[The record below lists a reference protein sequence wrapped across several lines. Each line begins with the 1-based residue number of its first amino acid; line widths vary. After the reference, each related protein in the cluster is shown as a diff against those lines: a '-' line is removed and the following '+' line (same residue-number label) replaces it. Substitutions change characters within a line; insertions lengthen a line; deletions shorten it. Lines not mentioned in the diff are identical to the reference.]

1 MEGGETSGRQKHP
14 NAIPEAPT
22 LRQRTIIKLL
32 KSVGMGPR
40 DISLPVVPLP
50 ASTRH
55 RRDHEILILSDLGP
69 PRQDHVT

>member
-1 MEGGETSGRQKHP
+1 MGAEQEEKDGRWETSGRQKHP

-40 DISLPVVPLP
+40 DISLPVSPSLP
-50 ASTRH
+50 APAT
-55 RRDHEILILSDLGP
+55 EGIMKY
-69 PRQDHVT
+69 